1 MIVHIKESEI
11 HPAPVRQDERYTGDG
26 VSAFE
31 TLWATNDGAF
41 QVAFWEFHGEQFAP
55 PTTGV
60 VALVMLS
67 GTLEMHCDDCDSIV
81 AGPGDTI
88 IYDCNESRIFRSP
101 GLRAAYVLR
110 PHDGGELFRASAG
123 K

>member
-1 MIVHIKESEI
+1 MLIHLKGSDI
-11 HPAPVRQDERYTGDG
+11 HPAPVKQDERYTGDG

-31 TLWATNDGAF
+31 TLWATSDGAF

-67 GTLEMHCDDCDSIV
+67 GTLEMHCDDCDSILPRP
-81 AGPGDTI
+81 ATRSSMTAASR
-88 IYDCNESRIFRSP
+88 ESSARP
-101 GLRAAYVLR
+101 VLRAAYVLR
-110 PHDGGELFRASAG
+110 PHDGGELYRASVA